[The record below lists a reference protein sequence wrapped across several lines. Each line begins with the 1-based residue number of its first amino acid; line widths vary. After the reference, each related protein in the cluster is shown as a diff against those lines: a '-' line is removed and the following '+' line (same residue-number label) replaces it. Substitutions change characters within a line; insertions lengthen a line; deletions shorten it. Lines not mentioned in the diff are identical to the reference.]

1 MKKTN
6 YVVNFDFAQLYPHV
20 MRKIDFYPTI
30 RLIKIS
36 NILKKLKNENT
47 IN

>member
-6 YVVNFDFAQLYPHV
+6 YVVNFDFAQLYPNV
-20 MRKIDFYPTI
+20 MRKIDIHPTI
-30 RLIKIS
+30 RRIKIS

-47 IN
+47 IS